1 MARILYGKP
10 LAEALSDNIYDRVLR
25 LKTKGVVPSL
35 AIVRVGSNSSQLAYE
50 NTAVRRMA
58 KLGIDVHCLSFES
71 SIKESDLLAE
81 VEKINGDPDI
91 HGCIVLLPL
100 PDHINSRLIC
110 SHISPMKDV
119 DGVTS
124 ESISAV
130 FLGEP
135 GFSPCAPGSCIAL
148 LDYYGIEIKGKRV
161 CVIGRSLV
169 VGRPLAMLLLS
180 RDATVTICHSR
191 TPDLAAECRRSD
203 IIISAAG
210 SPGLI
215 TAAHVRSGQTVID
228 VGISAGQDGHLHGD
242 VAFDEVSPIVSDIT
256 PVPGGIGVIAGSFLA
271 RNLITAAEMLCAD
284 SDSHFPI

>member
-10 LAEALSDNIYDRVLR
+10 LAEALSDNIYARVLR
-25 LKTKGVVPSL
+25 LKTKGVNPSL
-35 AIVRVGSNSSQLAYE
+35 AIVRVGRNSSQLAYE
-50 NTAVRRMA
+50 NTALQRMA
-58 KLGIDVHCLSFES
+58 KLGIVVHFVSFES
-71 SIKESDLLAE
+71 SVKESDLLAE
-81 VEKINGDPDI
+81 VERINSDPNI

-100 PDHINSRLIC
+100 PGHINSRLIC
-110 SHISPMKDV
+110 SHITPMKDV

-124 ESISAV
+124 DSISAV
-130 FLGEP
+130 FLGES

-180 RDATVTICHSR
+180 RDATVTICHSL

-215 TAAHVRSGQTVID
+215 TAKHVRPGQTVID
-228 VGISAGQDGHLHGD
+228 VGITAGQDGLLHGD
-242 VAFDEVSPIVSDIT
+242 VAFDEVSSIVSDIT

-271 RNLITAAEMLCAD
+271 RNLVTAAESLSSAD
-284 SDSHFPI
+284 